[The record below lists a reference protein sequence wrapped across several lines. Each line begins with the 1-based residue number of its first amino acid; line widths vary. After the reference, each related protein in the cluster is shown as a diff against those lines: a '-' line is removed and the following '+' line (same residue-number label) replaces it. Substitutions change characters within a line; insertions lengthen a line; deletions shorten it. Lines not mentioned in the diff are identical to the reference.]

1 MLRSHNTSLGTLQL
15 WFDNGV
21 LSYATQ
27 PTIGMAVRHG
37 VVGHIAVD
45 GIPVH
50 WHDAQIS
57 ASGPSAWHITLSHP
71 LLTAQI
77 VLEWYPRH
85 AFVRAS
91 GSVTTNHAAG
101 VQITGCDI
109 LQLHIERAP
118 LYLFHVDQFSWAYR
132 NDYFSRHQ
140 TQIWPARAPIEIRMG
155 SYPSH
160 YDGATSCAW
169 FAVRPPPHD
178 TDERSPASGPGLVC
192 GIEFN
197 GKSRIYAHADA
208 TRTVITSRIDDLQ
221 HQLRAGAVFELP
233 AVFVGQYDGDWDEAG
248 YVTQRFAEAHVHP
261 PYPDDRYP
269 WVQYNSW
276 KYGQE
281 INEAQQLAVID
292 QCHALGIEVVVLDL
306 GWARTIG
313 DWRPDPVK
321 FPRGLAPIAAKAASY
336 GMRFGVHIAI
346 AQCASDAP
354 IAQEHPEW
362 LASTY
367 DDYYAAGTLCYGNT
381 PCREW
386 IIESVSALIRDHG
399 INYIIQDGE
408 DMVKRCTRSDHT
420 HAPGDSNYANS
431 QYGIDVVIGT
441 LRERFPDVV
450 FENCEDGGM
459 MMTYKMARLYHTSIT
474 VDNIGAYA
482 TRQGIYGASYPFS
495 PRYSVR
501 YFEDEPTPYTLRSS
515 IFGGP
520 LIFMQRIGDWDAQQF
535 ADAQRAVQEYKA
547 YRQLIRSA
555 KIIHLLAPKHN
566 VDRVGYGWDAIQ
578 AVAPDQAESVVFVFR
593 ARDGADTQTIYPRGL
608 NPTSIY
614 QITDRDAGAHGARSG
629 AALMQEGVAVALPE
643 LAAAILHF
651 AAVDTATAKE
661 LR

>member
-1 MLRSHNTSLGTLQL
+1 MTRIAHHDTPHGRHELWFAAGTLWYQTQPHHGLPIGRAVVGQLVVDGAPLVWQSATLTASTADHWQVSLQHPLLSATITIEWYADHPMLRSSGT
-15 WFDNGV
+15 V
-21 LSYATQ
+21 TATG
-27 PTIGMAVRHG
+27 TTAV
-37 VVGHIAVD
+37 V
-45 GIPVH
+45 
-50 WHDAQIS
+50 
-57 ASGPSAWHITLSHP
+57 
-71 LLTAQI
+71 
-77 VLEWYPRH
+77 
-85 AFVRAS
+85 
-91 GSVTTNHAAG
+91 
-101 VQITGCDI
+101 ITGCDL
-109 LQLHIERAP
+109 LQLELAQAP

-132 NDYFSRHQ
+132 SDYFSRHQ

-169 FAVRPPPHD
+169 FALRPPPHD
-178 TDERSPASGPGLVC
+178 TDERTPASGPGLVC

-197 GKSRIYAHADA
+197 GKSRVFAHADA
-208 TRTVITSRIDDLQ
+208 TKTTIRSSIDALQ
-221 HQLRAGAVFELP
+221 HTLAPGAIFELP
-233 AVFVGQYDGDWDEAG
+233 AVFVGTYDGDWDEAG
-248 YVTQRFAEAHVHP
+248 YVTQRYAEAHVHP

-276 KYGQE
+276 KYGQD
-281 INEAQQLAVID
+281 IDEAQQLAVID

-313 DWRPDPVK
+313 DWRPDPDK

-346 AQCASDAP
+346 AQCAADAP
-354 IAQEHPEW
+354 VAQAHPEW

-386 IIESVSALIRDHG
+386 IIEQVSTLIREHG
-399 INYIIQDGE
+399 IDYIIQDGE
-408 DMVKRCTRSDHT
+408 DMVKRCTRDDHT

-431 QYGIDVVIGT
+431 QQGIDVVIGT
-441 LRERFPDVV
+441 LRERFPHVI

-501 YFEDEPTPYTLRSS
+501 YFEDEPTPYALRSS

-520 LIFMQRIGDWDAQQF
+520 LILMQRIGDWDAQQF
-535 ADAQRAVQEYKA
+535 ADAQRAVEEYKA
-547 YRQLIRSA
+547 YRRLIRTA
-555 KIIHLLAPKHN
+555 KIIHLRAPKYN

-578 AVAPDQAESVVFVFR
+578 AVAPDQRESVVFVYR
-593 ARDGADTQTIYPRGL
+593 ARDGAAQQQIYPRGL
-608 NPTSIY
+608 AAATRYRIV
-614 QITDRDAGAHGARSG
+614 DRDHGALAARTG
-629 AALMQEGVAVALPE
+629 ADIMENGLAVALPE
-643 LAAAILHF
+643 LAAAIFHLT
-651 AAVDTATAKE
+651 VDA
-661 LR
+661 